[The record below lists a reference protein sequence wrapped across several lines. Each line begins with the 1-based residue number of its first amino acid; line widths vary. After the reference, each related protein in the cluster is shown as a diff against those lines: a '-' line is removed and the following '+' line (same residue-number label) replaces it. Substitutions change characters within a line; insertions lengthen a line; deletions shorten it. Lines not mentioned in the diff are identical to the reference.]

1 MLAGAHARR
10 IRTGHEADGVHGQRV
25 QQCVALQRGR
35 PPRCSRAR
43 GRPDEP
49 GRGSRRRER
58 GVHHRHG
65 RRARPRTDTPSAQQR
80 GNRVTQRSHGT
91 QIRGAHDSGPRQP
104 ARLGGQPGGKR
115 GWRIQQVDVS
125 PPLRMRVFT
134 RSSDRGSPRS
144 GKCGVIAI
152 SLILI
157 GCYISHRRRAS
168 TYATWSH
175 AGRVSSWPDSRMPA
189 AQ

>member
-1 MLAGAHARR
+1 MLAGAYERR

-49 GRGSRRRER
+49 SRGSRRRER
-58 GVHHRHG
+58 DVHRLHG
-65 RRARPRTDTPSAQQR
+65 RGTRPYADTPSAQQR

-125 PPLRMRVFT
+125 PPTANACVYQIERQGLAKKREV
-134 RSSDRGSPRS
+134 RSDSH
-144 GKCGVIAI
+144 II
-152 SLILI
+152 NLI

-175 AGRVSSWPDSRMPA
+175 AGRVSSWPDRRMPV